1 MARTAVLLC
10 SLLFTMLLGFLT
22 LYVLLESGPDILTVV
37 SLVVLGLF
45 VFGIFGALTT
55 APPKRK

>member
-1 MARTAVLLC
+1 MRTAVLI
-10 SLLFTMLLGFLT
+10 SALLFTTLLAFLT
-22 LYVLLESGPDILTVV
+22 LYVLFQSGPDILTLV

-55 APPKRK
+55 PDRRR